1 SAVMG
6 LRWQASDRGRM
17 YISTNTEAVILDL
30 DGRGT
35 VYVLNAR
42 MGNNNRAY
50 ISYWP
55 YLILRTFGMK
65 GNGKLKDFPRL
76 RSAQGRYPVEPL
88 VGGPPQLPLMVA
100 FRDETKR
107 ETMFEIKPGDF
118 AGVFGSDV
126 RFAGL
131 WFEFTD
137 DPVTNAIIERLPLM
151 MGKVNPSYRKA
162 FPLRDRN
169 GKLIPAVDH
178 AFPQK
183 LGKPAFFRRDY

>member
-1 SAVMG
+1 
-6 LRWQASDRGRM
+6 
-17 YISTNTEAVILDL
+17 L

-35 VYVLNAR
+35 VYVLNAS
-42 MGNNNRAY
+42 MGNNKRPN
-50 ISYWP
+50 IGYWP
-55 YLILRTFGMK
+55 YLILSTFGMK
-65 GNGKLKDFPRL
+65 GNGQLKDFPRL

-88 VGGPPQLPLMVA
+88 IGGRPQLPLIVA

-107 ETMFEIKPGDF
+107 ETMFEVKPGDF

-137 DPVTNAIIERLPLM
+137 DSETNAIIERLPLM

-162 FPLRDRN
+162 FPVRDRN
-169 GKLIPAVDH
+169 GKRIPSVDH

-183 LGKPAFFRRDY
+183 LGKTAFLKRTY